1 MHFFAAYCKYF
12 KKLLYLCSR
21 FHFLTLIRMKE
32 IQRTSYLEWL
42 SSWREKGI
50 IKVITGIRRCGKS
63 TLMRQFQQTL
73 LNQGVL
79 PDQII
84 SLNFEDMTY
93 SHLMTAKTLHDHI
106 VSLLQNEKMNYIFLD
121 EVQLVSEFEKAVN
134 SLYLRSNVDIYI
146 TGSNAHMLSGEL
158 ATLLSGRY
166 VKINMLPLS
175 FREYTQDL
183 PYVYT
188 KEYNDYISST

>member
-1 MHFFAAYCKYF
+1 
-12 KKLLYLCSR
+12 
-21 FHFLTLIRMKE
+21 MKE

-106 VSLLQNEKMNYIFLD
+106 VSLL
-121 EVQLVSEFEKAVN
+121 
-134 SLYLRSNVDIYI
+134 
-146 TGSNAHMLSGEL
+146 
-158 ATLLSGRY
+158 
-166 VKINMLPLS
+166 
-175 FREYTQDL
+175 
-183 PYVYT
+183 
-188 KEYNDYISST
+188 